1 MGLFSK
7 EACCFCG
14 KEVGVMSRSKLT
26 SGEYVCTE
34 CKYLTNPFLR
44 LDHMNREQVE
54 AVMKEMEE
62 SEQKF
67 QSIEFRKTAIQR
79 NGKAWI
85 FYDSWTTTGE
95 FAVVTPETAKYKYH
109 CVLDMDL
116 VRPFDKMLNAD
127 RLPKLTVSQVRESI
141 TLTEKKDASGNLSER
156 VLHIPYF
163 RNDMNI
169 EMHFPTFV
177 PEKELGYFYN
187 SVANILSRWVEQS
200 ATRKKMQVDNMS
212 QTIGNAVM
220 AAVKGEGE
228 EGIAKAIEQGLDKSQ
243 AIDEGKVK
251 KKGLL
256 GTLFGKKG

>member
-14 KEVGVMSRSKLT
+14 KEVGVMNRSKLT
-26 SGEYVCTE
+26 SGEYVCTD
-34 CKYLTNPFLR
+34 CKHLTNPFLR

-62 SEQKF
+62 SEKRF
-67 QSIEFRKTAIQR
+67 QSIEFRKTSIQR

-85 FYDSWTTTGE
+85 FYDSWATTGE
-95 FAVVTPETAKYKYH
+95 FVVVTPETAKYKYH
-109 CVLDMDL
+109 CVLDMGL
-116 VRPFDKMLNAD
+116 VRPFNKMQNAD
-127 RLPKLTVSQVRESI
+127 MLPKLTRSQVKESI

-163 RNDMNI
+163 RYDMNI

-187 SVANILSRWVEQS
+187 NVASILSGWVEKA
-200 ATRKKMQVDNMS
+200 ATRKQMQVDNMTK
-212 QTIGNAVM
+212 TIGSAVM

-228 EGIAKAIEQGLDKSQ
+228 EGITKAIEKGLEKSQ

-251 KKGLL
+251 KKGLF